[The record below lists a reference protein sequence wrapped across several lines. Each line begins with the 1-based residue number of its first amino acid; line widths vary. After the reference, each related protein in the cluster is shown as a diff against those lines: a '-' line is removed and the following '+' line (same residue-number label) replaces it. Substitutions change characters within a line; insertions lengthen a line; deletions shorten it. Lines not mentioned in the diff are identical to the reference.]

1 MAAAWP
7 RTVVGDNN
15 LSVQISSLRRVLD
28 QDCSRGSGIQTI
40 PGCGY
45 RFVAPVKRVEAD
57 AHSAIP
63 TISHDG
69 EPSPPRLSIVVLPF
83 ANLSNVLAQ
92 GTDRHFRRRLATFA
106 RAGLSKRRTSLY
118 PPRQQPGC
126 GRAPWNSTN
135 SKNSSARG

>member
-28 QDCSRGSGIQTI
+28 QDCSRGSCIQTI

-45 RFVAPVKRVEAD
+45 RCVAPVKRVEAD

-92 GTDRHFRRRLATFA
+92 GTRRHFRRRLATFA
-106 RAGLSKRRTSLY
+106 RAGLSRRRTSLY